1 MQYQVIL
8 CDPPWPY
15 NSRAP
20 HTKTRFGGGV
30 HAQYPVL
37 SMKELTRL
45 PIWSIAANDALLFL
59 WVTGPHLENA
69 FKLIEAWD
77 FEFVTI
83 AFTWMKLNKSGKG
96 LFFGTGAYSKHNAE
110 LCLLAKRGK
119 TLLPGVNTV
128 SSAVLSPLQAH
139 SKKPEEVIWRI
150 EEMYPDLNKIE
161 LFARQSRVGWTCL
174 GNEITGR
181 DIREDLAIEVGRG
194 IAA

>member
-1 MQYQVIL
+1 MGYPIIL

-37 SMKELTRL
+37 TMKELIRL
-45 PIWSIAANDALLFL
+45 PVWTITANDALLFL
-59 WVTGPHLENA
+59 WATGPHLENA
-69 FKLIEAWD
+69 LKVMEAWD

-83 AFTWMKLNKSGKG
+83 AFTWMKLNRSGKG

-110 LCLLAKRGK
+110 LCLLGRKGK
-119 TLLPGVNTV
+119 ALLPVTNRV

-139 SKKPEEVIWRI
+139 SKKPEEVSLRI
-150 EEMYPDLNKIE
+150 EEMYPDQEKLE
-161 LFARQSRVGWTCL
+161 LFARQSRNGWTCL

-181 DIREDLAIEVGRG
+181 DIRQDLALEVARG
-194 IAA
+194 ITV